1 MIELVK
7 EIRKKIKADITLLY
21 NRYGKKLYGFAI
33 YKWNLDE
40 DEAWEIVYQTLY
52 KIIEVSDKYVFAEEK
67 KFVGF
72 IYKVFV
78 NNLRNYYQKKKSKHV
93 ETIELNEDYQTITS
107 EKADSIEEKPAN
119 SIQMNYLQDELHQ
132 LEDWKKILLLMRAQ
146 DYSYEEIATYIKKPV
161 DQLKVYYM
169 RLKNQLTDKI
179 NERIKNNK

>member
-7 EIRKKIKADITLLY
+7 EIRKKNKAAITTLY

-52 KIIEVSDKYVFAEEK
+52 KIIEVSDKYVFADEK

-78 NNLRNYYQKKKSKHV
+78 NNLRNYYQKKKSKHEV
-93 ETIELNEDYQTITS
+93 ILRCMELQLSVHELYETFTS
-107 EKADSIEEKPAN
+107 KPRT
-119 SIQMNYLQDELHQ
+119 DEL
-132 LEDWKKILLLMRAQ
+132 EAG
-146 DYSYEEIATYIKKPV
+146 
-161 DQLKVYYM
+161 
-169 RLKNQLTDKI
+169 
-179 NERIKNNK
+179 

>member
-7 EIRKKIKADITLLY
+7 EIRKKNKAAITLLY

-40 DEAWEIVYQTLY
+40 DEAWEIIYQTLY
-52 KIIEVSDKYVFAEEK
+52 KIIEVSDKYVFADEK
-67 KFVGF
+67 KFAGF

-78 NNLRNYYQKKKSKHV
+78 NNLRNYYQKKKSKHI
-93 ETIELNEDYQTITS
+93 ETIELNEDYQTITN
-107 EKADSIEEKPAN
+107 EKTDSPEEKPAN
-119 SIQMNYLQDELHQ
+119 SIQMNYLQEELQQ

-146 DYSYEEIATYIKKPV
+146 DYSYEEIATYIKKPA

-179 NERIKNNK
+179 NERIKNNT

>member
-7 EIRKKIKADITLLY
+7 EIRRKNKTAITLLY
-21 NRYGKKLYGFAI
+21 SQYGKKLYGFAVC
-33 YKWNLDE
+33 KWNLDE
-40 DEAWEIVYQTLY
+40 DEAWEVIYQTLY
-52 KIIEVSDKYVFAEEK
+52 KIIEVSDRYIFENEN

-78 NNLRNYYQKKKSKHV
+78 NNLRNHYNRKKSRHV
-93 ETIELNEDYQTITS
+93 ETVELNEDHQIS
-107 EKADSIEEKPAN
+107 PAEEKDGPDNKPVSSIE
-119 SIQMNYLQDELHQ
+119 MNYLQEELQQ

-146 DYSYEEIATYIKKPV
+146 DYSYEEIASYIKKPA

-179 NERIKNNK
+179 NDRINNNR